1 MVLADVE
8 ARTMTDDFTVPPAMD
23 AAIRSYNVGKR
34 QISTFMRSSRRCTA
48 PFPMRGL

>member
-23 AAIRSYNVGKR
+23 AAIRSYDVK
-34 QISTFMRSSRRCTA
+34 TA
-48 PFPMRGL
+48 DLNLHEVQQALHSAVSHAGV